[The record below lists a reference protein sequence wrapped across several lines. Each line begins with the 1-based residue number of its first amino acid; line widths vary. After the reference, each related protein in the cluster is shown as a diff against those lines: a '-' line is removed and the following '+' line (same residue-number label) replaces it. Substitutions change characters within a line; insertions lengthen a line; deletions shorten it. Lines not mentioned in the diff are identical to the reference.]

1 MTRICVPSHSFKH
14 SAQIRASMSAP
25 SEPGSPTFPAPSR
38 SCPHRA
44 QMTTA
49 MRSSYKRPSPKPA
62 HTRNRAVAKDGAAE
76 DVGELHRAEHPAVGA
91 LLRAVTQH
99 GAGPISH
106 EGDSLQ
112 HQSRGL
118 PRVADEHDL
127 AHAWLAPK
135 ARDNDPVAGAERR
148 LHASA
153 RHRDA

>member
-1 MTRICVPSHSFKH
+1 MPGTAVPSHPSHH
-14 SAQIRASMSAP
+14 SAQIRASLSAP

-38 SCPHRA
+38 SCPNRA

-91 LLRAVTQH
+91 LLWAVTQH
-99 GAGPISH
+99 GAGPIRQG
-106 EGDSLQ
+106 GDSLQ
-112 HQSRGL
+112 HQARGL

-135 ARDNDPVAGAERR
+135 ARDNYPVAG
-148 LHASA
+148 
-153 RHRDA
+153 